1 MNGAELVA
9 KALVNE
15 GVKSAFALPSGEIL
29 PLCEFLRDEGVNVIF
44 TRHEHAAGNMAE
56 GYARVT
62 RNAGV
67 CIVPTGPGL
76 ANLMPALAQ
85 AYHSCS
91 PVIAIAGHTKLI
103 NFDRDAFEEID
114 GALWVKEYTKWAK
127 MPIFTERLHE
137 YVQEAFRRAMSGKMG
152 PALLEIPKDV
162 LNAEFDGEIELRVPE
177 NYRYAGRILCEA
189 QYIRRAVELLNQA
202 EKPVIVAGSGVYWA
216 EGEDEL
222 LKLAEK
228 LSVPVALNGM
238 AFGSIPSE
246 HPLYIGP
253 APGNMI
259 LREADLVLVIGTR
272 LDEFLGFGVKLFSKD
287 AKVIQVDIDWYQIGK
302 NRYVDL
308 GVVSDAK
315 AFLSAML
322 GYGDNIRNFKEW
334 AKTASTMTRNLR
346 QYLDS
351 SSSETHRSKAM
362 KPQQMMKELSEIIN
376 GEDIVI
382 LDGGETTAWGLL
394 YLKARKAGNVFNSQ
408 GELGHLGAGVPMG
421 IAAKAAFPDKRVF
434 VITGDGSF
442 LFNGCEIDT
451 AVRHNLPVVVIVAND
466 SAWGMVCHTRYLST
480 GSKERACFGT
490 LLNEKARYDRFAESF
505 GAYGELV
512 EKPEEIREAVKRA
525 VDSGLPAVID
535 VRVSRDELSPLAYM
549 LAGVEG

>member
-15 GVKSAFALPSGEIL
+15 GVKSVFSLPSGEVL
-29 PLCEFLRDEGVNVIF
+29 PLCEFLRDEGVSVIF
-44 TRHEHAAGNMAE
+44 ARHEQAAGNMAE

-62 RNAGV
+62 RHAGV

-91 PVIAIAGHTKLI
+91 PVIAIAGHTKFE
-103 NFDRDAFEEID
+103 NFDRNAFEEID
-114 GALWVKEYTKWAK
+114 GASWVKDYTKWAK
-127 MPIFTERLHE
+127 MPIFTDRLHE
-137 YVQEAFRRAMSGKMG
+137 YVQEAFRHAMSGKMG
-152 PALLEIPKDV
+152 PVLLEIPKDV
-162 LNAEFDGEIELRVPE
+162 LNAEFDGEIELKPPE
-177 NYRYAGRILCEA
+177 NYRFTGRITCQPEH
-189 QYIRRAVELLNQA
+189 IRQAVNLLNQA

-216 EGEDEL
+216 KGEDEL
-222 LKLAEK
+222 LRLAER
-228 LSVPVALNGM
+228 LSIPVAVNGM
-238 AFGSIPSE
+238 AFGSIPTD
-246 HPLYIGP
+246 HRLFIGP

-287 AKVIQVDIDWYQIGK
+287 AKLIQVDIDWTQIGK

-308 GVVSDAK
+308 GMVSDAR

-322 GYGDNIRNFKEW
+322 EYADRVRGFSEW
-334 AKTASTMTRNLR
+334 AETASTMARNLR

-351 SSSETHRSKAM
+351 SDGETTPI
-362 KPQQMMKELSEIIN
+362 KPQQMMRELSGII
-376 GEDIVI
+376 GGDDIVI

-421 IAAKAAFPDKRVF
+421 IAAKAAYPEKRVF
-434 VITGDGSF
+434 VVTGDGSF
-442 LFNGCEIDT
+442 LFNGCEMDT

-466 SAWGMVCHTRYLST
+466 GAWGMVCHTRYLST
-480 GSKERACFGT
+480 GSKERASFGT
-490 LLNEKARYDRFAESF
+490 ILNERARYDKFAESF
-505 GAYGELV
+505 GAYGEMV
-512 EKPEEIREAVKRA
+512 ERPGELGEAVKRA
-525 VDSGLPAVID
+525 LDSGLPAVID
-535 VRVSRDELSPLAYM
+535 VRVSLEELSPLAYM
-549 LAGVEG
+549 LAGIEG